1 MVLLAQLIA
10 PEPPPLPRGP
20 LWAWFLCESPA
31 ALACA
36 IMALAVAGAWALRSK
51 GRGRSATTLIALGVL
66 LAGGG
71 ALVSLSVET
80 GREQIARSTR
90 RFVERVAQGDHA
102 AIEGMLTDRASVR
115 VLGARQRVEREQIV
129 PRVKE
134 DMNGR
139 YALRGRRAEV
149 SRVQACID
157 GPGVGRTQFR
167 LQATHEAS
175 GYPVGMWWVVHWRI
189 ERDAWRLSGLELVA
203 FDGMSP
209 DADPG
214 F

>member
-1 MVLLAQLIA
+1 M
-10 PEPPPLPRGP
+10 
-20 LWAWFLCESPA
+20 

-36 IMALAVAGAWALRSK
+36 IMATAVVAAWALHRK
-51 GRGRSATTLIALGVL
+51 GHGLIASMVVALGVL
-66 LAGGG
+66 IAVAGTV
-71 ALVSLSVET
+71 VSLLVET
-80 GREQIARSTR
+80 GREQLTRSTR
-90 RFVERVAQGDHA
+90 YFVERVAHGDHA

-157 GPGVGRTQFR
+157 GLGVGRTQFR